1 MALRHDHT
9 GLEWAL
15 NPMTS
20 VLIEVFGDRDRGAVQ
35 REQGHAKTGAE
46 AGMIQPQTKEAS
58 SLQKLQEVRNGPSL
72 ESCSADTLISAQ

>member
-46 AGMIQPQTKEAS
+46 AGMIQCRPRGRAAGSHQ
-58 SLQKLQEVRNGPSL
+58 
-72 ESCSADTLISAQ
+72 I

>member
-20 VLIEVFGDRDRGAVQ
+20 VLIERGIWRQRHRGAVQ
-35 REQGHAKTGAE
+35 REQAHAKTGAE
-46 AGMIQPQTKEAS
+46 AGMIQCRPRGRAVGNHQ
-58 SLQKLQEVRNGPSL
+58 
-72 ESCSADTLISAQ
+72 I